1 MKIEKACTGAALDGV
16 EVQSE
21 TMTALPFLTSVLA
34 FPTETQ
40 RVKAVMLCSTECKQL
55 CEWMYSCTGVN
66 VCCEH
71 DAVT

>member
-34 FPTETQ
+34 FPTEPESEGP
-40 RVKAVMLCSTECKQL
+40 RL
-55 CEWMYSCTGVN
+55 
-66 VCCEH
+66 
-71 DAVT
+71 

>member
-16 EVQSE
+16 QVQSE

-40 RVKAVMLCSTECKQL
+40 RVKDPGCNVMLD
-55 CEWMYSCTGVN
+55 GVQT
-66 VCCEH
+66 
-71 DAVT
+71 AVRVDV